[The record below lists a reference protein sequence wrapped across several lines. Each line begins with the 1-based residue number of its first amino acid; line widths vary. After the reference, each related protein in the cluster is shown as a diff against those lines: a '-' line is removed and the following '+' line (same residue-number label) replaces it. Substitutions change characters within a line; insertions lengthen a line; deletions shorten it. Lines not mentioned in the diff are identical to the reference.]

1 MYEGYGEYCLFCGVK
16 HNEVILPHTHHAIYF
31 FECGN
36 AYDAFTD
43 TWIDVCCS
51 EPKYA

>member
-1 MYEGYGEYCLFCGVK
+1 MNCLFCGVK
-16 HNEVILPHTHHAIYF
+16 HNDSWASTFYF

-36 AYDAFTD
+36 AYDDASM

-51 EPKYA
+51 KPRWPQ